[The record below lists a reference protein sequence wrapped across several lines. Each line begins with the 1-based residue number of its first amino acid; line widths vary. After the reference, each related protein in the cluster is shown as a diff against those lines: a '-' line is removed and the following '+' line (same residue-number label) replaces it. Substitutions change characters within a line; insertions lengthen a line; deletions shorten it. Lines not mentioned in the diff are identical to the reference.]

1 MPPLKCWCENSKC
14 RENNDSK
21 KIDLDLLFGST
32 DKSQPNIEKN
42 NSNKINHLN
51 LNRKSG

>member
-1 MPPLKCWCENSKC
+1 MPPLKCLCEKSKC

-32 DKSQPNIEKN
+32 DKSEPNIEKN
-42 NSNKINHLN
+42 NSNKINDLN
-51 LNRKSG
+51 LKGKSG